1 MYRAIKVVGVMLVLL
16 NLIGCY
22 QFTQIIKVRP
32 DGSGTVEVTFLMRK
46 EFLQMIRKMGEQ
58 MEGTGEGRPR
68 FDLFSEAELK
78 KKAIDMGEGV
88 SLVSWRRIIT
98 DKFEG
103 YNALYAYKDINK
115 VRIASEETT
124 DVSGKK
130 KGEPFVFLFT
140 RGDPSTLIIKL
151 PFKPSA
157 DDEEI
162 EVMPQ
167 KPPDPQLGK
176 AIEEMFKEA
185 KVVMAVEVQ
194 GSILSTNATHRE
206 GSKVTLVEMDFG
218 KFFKDLKDMRFKQ
231 LDQLRPRTLEDA
243 KRLMEELPGIKL
255 ELNEE
260 VTIRFR

>member
-1 MYRAIKVVGVMLVLL
+1 
-16 NLIGCY
+16 
-22 QFTQIIKVRP
+22 
-32 DGSGTVEVTFLMRK
+32 
-46 EFLQMIRKMGEQ
+46 
-58 MEGTGEGRPR
+58 
-68 FDLFSEAELK
+68 
-78 KKAIDMGEGV
+78 
-88 SLVSWRRIIT
+88 
-98 DKFEG
+98 
-103 YNALYAYKDINK
+103 
-115 VRIASEETT
+115 
-124 DVSGKK
+124 
-130 KGEPFVFLFT
+130 
-140 RGDPSTLIIKL
+140 
-151 PFKPSA
+151 
-157 DDEEI
+157 
-162 EVMPQ
+162 MPQ

-231 LDQLRPRTLEDA
+231 LDQLRPRTPEDA